1 MGAAPSTQTFF
12 EKADGSEAGG
22 GPAADAHI
30 KAVAGRWAAQHGL
43 DTATLEM
50 GLAAIEPCVQG
61 RIGRRIT
68 KKLDLACLRTFKA
81 ELRGEAK
88 TAPDVAA
95 ALGGLPPVATS
106 PTWVPKSRSCARP
119 PAGRSLV

>member
-43 DTATLEM
+43 AWAQQQSECQQMRL
-50 GLAAIEPCVQG
+50 
-61 RIGRRIT
+61 
-68 KKLDLACLRTFKA
+68 
-81 ELRGEAK
+81 
-88 TAPDVAA
+88 
-95 ALGGLPPVATS
+95 
-106 PTWVPKSRSCARP
+106 
-119 PAGRSLV
+119 